1 MATLEQIAEGIRR
14 ANAQGNVEAVKKL
27 GAAYRQMQAAAPSL
41 AGDTPPAGAR
51 PGSREYADWAAQRA
65 RAGKELPQVSDQS
78 PRFMPERGSSLL
90 DPFVQGATFGWGD
103 ELRGA
108 VQGGLSAMQGG
119 DFGNTYRQV
128 VDESRNALD
137 FQRRENPIGSFA
149 AELGGAIPTGM
160 GLGGQLAGK
169 GATLGA
175 RVLSTAGVGLGQG
188 AVYGAGAAEDDN
200 RIGGAA
206 LSAGVGAGVGA
217 AVPLVGNAVSN
228 FIQRAQ
234 QGKVLDAAAKV
245 APTADDLKSAASNMF
260 EAATG
265 GTPLAVSDTS
275 FMRFLGDVQAF
286 GKKLRINPDLD
297 PKSVGLWEMMRS
309 IADDVAQGGV
319 VVDMKDLHLV
329 RQAAQRVAMS
339 SEGRDAAFAN
349 NVISKLDDFVKGL
362 KPSDIL
368 GGANP
373 DAAGNALMKGI
384 STWSRANK
392 VGLIEEAIRQ
402 GQAAAAGP
410 EKGIRNAMR
419 RMLFNKPDV
428 WRRFSKAEQQAIKD
442 VIDGTPGSNLMKLVG
457 TFGFGGNTATNGIGG
472 AAGMALGGMAG
483 GPMGMVAGPVLGSIG
498 RAASEKMTERLANR
512 AMGAAATEG
521 LRNIPPVNPNQAS
534 AIEVLL
540 RRSLTPNAG
549 GLVAPR

>member
-1 MATLEQIAEGIRR
+1 MITVKLPDGGTAQFPDGMDPAQI
-14 ANAQGNVEAVKKL
+14 EAVL
-27 GAAYRQMQAAAPSL
+27 QQQFGGSQTAPV
-41 AGDTPPAGAR
+41 ATDAPPADAK
-51 PGSREYADWAAQRA
+51 PGSRAYADWAMSQV
-65 RAGKELPQVSDQS
+65 RAGKKLPQPANMD
-78 PRFMPERGSSLL
+78 PRFFPERNSSML
-90 DPFVQGATFGWGD
+90 DPFVQGVTFGFGD

-119 DFGNTYRQV
+119 DFGETYKRE
-128 VDESRNALD
+128 VDQSRNALD
-137 FQRRENPIGSFA
+137 FQRRENPVGSIA
-149 AELGGAIPTGM
+149 AEVAGAIPTGM
-160 GLGGQLAGK
+160 LAGGQLAGR
-169 GATLGA
+169 GATMLGRMA
-175 RVLSTAGVGLGQG
+175 STAGVGAAQG

-200 RIGGAA
+200 RLGGAA

-217 AVPLVGNAVSN
+217 AIPVVGNAVSKL
-228 FIQRAQ
+228 IQRSQ

-245 APTADDLKSAASNMF
+245 APTADDLKSAAANMF

-265 GTPLAVSDTS
+265 GTPVAVSDNA
-275 FMRFLGDVQAF
+275 FMRFLGDVQTV
-286 GKKLRINPDLD
+286 GKKLRINANLD
-297 PKSVGLWEMMRS
+297 PKSVGLSEMMLS
-309 IADDVAQGGV
+309 IADDLSQGGT
-319 VVDMKDLHLV
+319 VVDMKDLHLI

-349 NVISKLDDFVKGL
+349 TVINKLDDFITTL
-362 KPSDIL
+362 KPGDVL
-368 GGANP
+368 GGADP
-373 DAAGNALMKGI
+373 QAAANSLMKGI

-392 VGLIEEAIRQ
+392 VGMIEEAIRV
-402 GQAAAAGP
+402 GQAAASGP

-472 AAGMALGGMAG
+472 AAGMALGQMAG
-483 GPMGMVAGPVLGSIG
+483 GPVGMVVGPVVGSIG
-498 RAASEKMTERLANR
+498 RNASEKMTENLANR

-521 LRNIPPVNPNQAS
+521 LRVVPPVNPNQAT
-534 AIEVLL
+534 AMEVML
-540 RRSLTPNAG
+540 RRALTPNAG